1 MEEFDGWRGSG
12 AEKSTQKGENPSY
25 LEIGC
30 ALFPLA
36 SIPGVSGKALLGVW
50 RFGLVG
56 PCYSLMIS
64 PSRIAQSCAMVIYRS
79 RRLYNKISI

>member
-1 MEEFDGWRGSG
+1 MEELDGWRGSG
-12 AEKSTQKGENPSY
+12 AEKSTQKDENPSY

-30 ALFPLA
+30 AFFPLA
-36 SIPGVSGKALLGVW
+36 SIPGVSGKALLGGW

-64 PSRIAQSCAMVIYRS
+64 PFSDCAELCYGHLSLTPPI
-79 RRLYNKISI
+79 